1 MSDRPSPAEREAVLQ
16 VAGWDD
22 NETPVLNRELSWL
35 AFNARVLALAADP
48 AIPLLERVRY
58 LAIFSSNLD
67 EFFQVRVSGLW
78 DQQAAG
84 LAAISADGRTSLE
97 QLDLIRATVLELIG
111 EQERLYAEW
120 IRKDLADVGIELV
133 EWDELATSEQAEL
146 SVFFRE
152 RIFPVLT
159 PLAVDPGHP
168 FPYVSDLSLNL
179 AVVLRSPTDGREL
192 FARVKI
198 PDGLARWHPVV
209 PGHRFIPIEQV
220 IAQHLDLL
228 FPGMVVIDHHPFR
241 VTRNADLSDSL
252 DEAEDLL
259 SAVEFEL
266 RRRRFGRAIRL
277 EVGSSISTA
286 AQDLLLREF
295 VLEPSA
301 VYPMT
306 APLDLTSLNEIA
318 DLPRPEA
325 SWPEWSGVV
334 PVGLQ
339 AEEERVDVFA
349 AIRDRDIVVHHPY
362 DSFSHSV
369 VEFIHQ
375 AARDPQVLAIKLT
388 LYRTAGNSPIVD
400 ALITAA
406 ERGKQVAVL
415 VELKARF
422 DEAANIGW
430 GRRLEQAGAHVAYGI
445 LGLKIHSKT
454 CMVVRSDSDG
464 IRRYC
469 HIGTGNY
476 NHRTARIYEDFGIL
490 TCDPE
495 IGDDLAALFN
505 RLTGYGR
512 NISYQRLLVAPDHL
526 RSGLETLIDRE
537 MASGNG
543 RIIIKV
549 NSLVDV
555 PMIEKLYQAS
565 QAGVSIDLI
574 VRGSCSLR
582 PGVPGL
588 SDTIRVR
595 SIVGRYLEHSRI
607 YWFANGSGPGEPSV
621 FVGSADLMQRNLDR
635 RIEVLLRVTDQYTR
649 QRLADVLDAAVAERE
664 LAWSLEPDGTWIR
677 LGSLEDGGLHQ
688 WMQVRAEERSREERS
703 RGPDH

>member
-1 MSDRPSPAEREAVLQ
+1 MTSEAEFCEQRGGVAR

-22 NETPVLNRELSWL
+22 NDTNILNRELSWL
-35 AFNARVLALAADP
+35 AFNARVLALADDP
-48 AIPLLERVRY
+48 TVPLLERTRF
-58 LAIFSSNLD
+58 LSIFSSNLD
-67 EFFQVRVSGLW
+67 EFYQVRVSGLW
-78 DQQAAG
+78 DQKAAG
-84 LAAISADGRTSLE
+84 LVTAAADGRSPSE
-97 QLDLIRATVLELIG
+97 QLELVRSTVTALIA
-111 EQERLYAEW
+111 EQERLFSER
-120 IRKDLADVGIELV
+120 IRP
-133 EWDELATSEQAEL
+133 ELAAEGIWLLDWPELTVDEQETI
-146 SVFFRE
+146 SVHFRE

-179 AVVLRSPTDGREL
+179 AVVVRSPTDGREL
-192 FARVKI
+192 FARVKV
-198 PDGLARWHPVV
+198 PDALPRWQIVNQGRYV
-209 PGHRFIPIEQV
+209 PIEQV
-220 IAQHLDLL
+220 IAQHLDQL
-228 FPGMVVIDHHPFR
+228 FPGMEIVDHHPFR

-277 EVGSSISTA
+277 EVGSSISESA
-286 AQDLLLREF
+286 LQLLLREF
-295 VLEPSA
+295 VLDESA
-301 VYPMT
+301 VYTMST
-306 APLDLTSLNEIA
+306 PLDPTSLGEIA
-318 DLPRPEA
+318 GLERPEHC
-325 SWPEWSGVV
+325 WPEWTGVV
-334 PVGLQ
+334 PPRLQ
-339 AEEERVDVFA
+339 ADEEPVDVFA
-349 AIRDRDIVVHHPY
+349 AIRAGDILVHHPY
-362 DSFSHSV
+362 DSFSQSV

-375 AARDPQVLAIKLT
+375 AAIDPDVLALKLT
-388 LYRTAGNSPIVD
+388 LYRTAGESPIVD

-430 GRRLEQAGAHVAYGI
+430 ARRLEQAGAHVAYGL

-454 CMVVRSDSDG
+454 CMVVRSDPDG

-476 NHRTARIYEDFGIL
+476 NHRTARLYEDIGIL

-495 IGDDLAALFN
+495 IGDDLASLFN

-512 NISYQRLLVAPDHL
+512 NISYRRLLVAPDHL
-526 RSGLETLIDRE
+526 RSGIEKLIEQE
-537 MASGNG
+537 MASEHGQ
-543 RIIIKV
+543 IILKM

-555 PMIEKLYQAS
+555 TMIEKLYAAS
-565 QAGVSIDLI
+565 QAGVQIDLI

-588 SDTIRVR
+588 SDNIRVR

-607 YWFANGSGPGEPSV
+607 YWFANGSGPGTASV
-621 FVGSADLMQRNLDR
+621 YIGSADLMQRNLER
-635 RIEVLLRVTDQYTR
+635 RIEVLVRITNPQSQQRVLEILDAG
-649 QRLADVLDAAVAERE
+649 LADEE
-664 LAWSLEPDGTWIR
+664 LAWVLNGDGSWVKPLGGSGGGIHQALQGAALERVQRERDDG
-677 LGSLEDGGLHQ
+677 
-688 WMQVRAEERSREERS
+688 
-703 RGPDH
+703 

>member
-1 MSDRPSPAEREAVLQ
+1 MSDGPDHPLSSPVMT

-22 NETPVLNRELSWL
+22 NDSAVLNRELSWL
-35 AFNARVLALAADP
+35 AFNARVLAMAADP
-48 AIPLLERVRY
+48 AVPLLEQVRY
-58 LAIFSSNLD
+58 LAIFSRNLD
-67 EFFQVRVSGLW
+67 EFYQVRVSGLW

-84 LAAISADGRTSLE
+84 LAAVSADGRTAAE
-97 QLDLIRATVLELIG
+97 QLDLIRSTVMELSE
-111 EQERLYAEW
+111 EQERIYSEQVRPA
-120 IRKDLADVGIELV
+120 LADAGIELLDW
-133 EWDELATSEQAEL
+133 EQLRTEEQAEL

-179 AVVLRSPTDGREL
+179 AVVLRSPSDGREL

-198 PDGLARWHPVV
+198 PDGLPRWHSVV
-209 PGHRFIPIEQV
+209 PGHRFVPIEQV
-220 IAQHLDLL
+220 IARHLDQL
-228 FPGMVVIDHHPFR
+228 FPGMAVIDHHPFR

-277 EVGSSISTA
+277 EVGSSISA
-286 AQDLLLREF
+286 AAIELLLREF
-295 VLEPSA
+295 VLAPSA
-301 VYPMT
+301 VYPNS
-306 APLDLTSLNEIA
+306 APLDLTSLDEIA
-318 DLPRPEA
+318 DLPRPDV
-325 SWPEWSGVV
+325 SWPEWNGVV
-334 PVGLQ
+334 PIRLQ
-339 AEEERVDVFA
+339 SEEERVDVFSA
-349 AIRDRDIVVHHPY
+349 MRAGDIVVHHPY
-362 DSFSHSV
+362 ESFSHSV

-375 AARDPQVLAIKLT
+375 AARDPKVLAIKLT
-388 LYRTAGNSPIVD
+388 LYRTAGESPIVD

-454 CMVVRSDSDG
+454 CMVVRADTDG

-469 HIGTGNY
+469 HVGTGNY

-495 IGDDLAALFN
+495 VGDDLATLFN

-512 NISYQRLLVAPDHL
+512 DISYRRLLVAPDHL
-526 RSGLETLIDRE
+526 RSGLETLIERE
-537 MASGNG
+537 MASPNG
-543 RIIIKV
+543 RIVIKI

-555 PMIEKLYQAS
+555 PMIEKLYEAS
-565 QAGVSIDLI
+565 QAGVQIDLI

-588 SDTIRVR
+588 SDNIRVR
-595 SIVGRYLEHSRI
+595 SIVGRFLEHSRI
-607 YWFANGSGPGEPSV
+607 YWFGNGSGVDQPAV

-635 RIEVLLRVTDQYTR
+635 RIEVLLRVTDEYTR
-649 QRLADVLDAAVAERE
+649 GRLSEVVDAGLAERE
-664 LAWSLEPDGTWIR
+664 LAWSLDADGVWHR
-677 LGSLEDGGLHQ
+677 LSSLVDGGLHRRLQ
-688 WMQVRAEERSREERS
+688 IRAEERIGEEQ
-703 RGPDH
+703 GHG